1 MAPLEG
7 GVLVDF
13 ARLGGLAHRQR
24 LIERLGKAEPALLL
38 AQPRQ
43 RRAGQ
48 RVEGAL
54 AIEAAAAR
62 QAVPLPAP
70 AFNAAQAAVRAFG
83 ILLEALVQNALH
95 FVAIP
100 ALLQRRD
107 HLLSLRVRQFRHQF
121 IQPLQKPAMLH
132 RALLPNQNT
141 HDALRLRQN
150 PRKTQT
156 ALRALIE
163 AWSLCGSLTCL
174 EMWGDIRDSSSGVCA
189 MIPSFYRWRYDR
201 EAQRRTET

>member
-150 PRKTQT
+150 PRTTQT
-156 ALRALIE
+156 ALFLLVRVYLSRTIARPVYSRFLGGGRRSGALF
-163 AWSLCGSLTCL
+163 AA
-174 EMWGDIRDSSSGVCA
+174 R
-189 MIPSFYRWRYDR
+189 PSRS
-201 EAQRRTET
+201 AETR